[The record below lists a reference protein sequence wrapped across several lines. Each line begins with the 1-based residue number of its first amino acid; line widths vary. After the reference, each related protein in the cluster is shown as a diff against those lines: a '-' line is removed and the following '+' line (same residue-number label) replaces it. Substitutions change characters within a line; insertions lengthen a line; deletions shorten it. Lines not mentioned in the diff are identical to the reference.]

1 MKKKLSLLVLISCFI
16 TVNFYSHLQAQDAP
30 LLGLAPKIIEQSI
43 NKVPYNPLILPDI
56 LASTA
61 YCADYAVAGNQF
73 KSVPIPAGTP
83 FTNIGSGLTGLTYGG
98 AFANGVYYAV
108 RSSNLETINIITG
121 AETVIAPITGVT
133 SGYTITSLAYKQPSG
148 PMYLGAT
155 TGSASGLWTIN
166 LTTAVATSVGTITNC
181 PGLIDFSINCA
192 NNIYGVDIVND
203 NLILINT
210 ATGAGTIVGP
220 LGANFNYAQGAAF
233 ELSTG
238 ILYLAA
244 LTTDDELR
252 IANLSTG
259 GTTVV
264 ASWSGHEVVAFGIPG
279 TCGTTVPACDMQTGP
294 FLSIPSL
301 ILPQNFYPIKARVTN
316 VGSATQ
322 TNIPVKFFVNG
333 AQYGSTLYIPSLA
346 PGMSDTSA
354 VFAWSPS
361 ASGLTPIAIAT
372 ALACDSLRTND
383 TVKITVSVGCA
394 SLFSDDFTGGD
405 GNWNIVNNGGTC
417 IWSVKPRTSRP
428 YQMPAAAVGNVF
440 SADVDQ
446 CGPSTTI
453 NSTATM
459 INSINCTNKYNVY
472 LEFDSDF
479 YLLSQDVCKV
489 DASYDGG
496 STWSNI
502 LNWTANRRN
511 THEIVQMPAA
521 TNQAAVKV
529 RFTSIQPGWD
539 WWWAVD
545 NVTIHACNLVGVSS
559 NQNNNPAKYS
569 LSQNYPNP
577 FNPSTT
583 ITYALPKAGNVK
595 LTIYD
600 VLGREVKTLVNEY
613 KTAGTYNV
621 TFDGSS
627 LSSGLYFYR
636 INAGGFTETKK
647 MLLIK

>member
-1 MKKKLSLLVLISCFI
+1 MKTKLSLLVLISCFI
-16 TVNFYSHLQAQDAP
+16 TVNFYSLLQAQDAP
-30 LLGLAPKIIEQSI
+30 SLLLAPKIIEQSI

-61 YCADYAVAGNQF
+61 YCADASPSNQF
-73 KSVPIPAGTP
+73 KSVPVPAGTP
-83 FTNIGSGLTGLTYGG
+83 FTNIGSGLAGITYGG
-98 AFANGVYYAV
+98 VFVGGVYYAV
-108 RSSNLETINIITG
+108 RGSSLETINITTG
-121 AETVIAPITGVT
+121 VETVIAPITGVT

-155 TGSASGLWTIN
+155 NVTASALYTLN
-166 LTTAVATSVGTITNC
+166 LTTAVATSVGAITNC
-181 PGLIDFSINCA
+181 AGLIDFSINCS
-192 NNIYGVDIVND
+192 NNLYGVDIVGD
-203 NLILINT
+203 NLVLINT
-210 ATGAGTIVGP
+210 TTGAGTIVGP

-244 LTTDDELR
+244 YTTTDELR
-252 IANLSTG
+252 IANLTTG
-259 GTTVV
+259 ATTVIT
-264 ASWSGHEVVAFGIPG
+264 SWSGHEPVAFGIPG

-294 FLSIPSL
+294 FLSLPTL
-301 ILPQNFYPIKARVTN
+301 ILPQTFYPIKARVTN

-322 TNIPVKFFVNG
+322 TNIPVKFFVKG
-333 AQYGSTLYIPSLA
+333 AQYGSTLYIPSLS
-346 PGMSDTSA
+346 PGMSDTTA

-361 ASGLTPIAIAT
+361 ASGSTPIAIAT
-372 ALACDSLRTND
+372 ALACDSIRTND
-383 TVKITVSVGCA
+383 TVKTTVNVGCA

-417 IWSVKPRTSRP
+417 IWSVKPLTSRP
-428 YQMPAAAVGNVF
+428 YTMPTTAVGNVF

-459 INSINCTNKYNVY
+459 INSINCTNKYNIY
-472 LEFDSDF
+472 LEFDNDF
-479 YLLSQDVCKV
+479 YLLGQDVCKV

-496 STWSNI
+496 STWNNI
-502 LNWTANRRN
+502 LNWTSNRRN
-511 THEIVQMPAA
+511 THEIVLMPAA
-521 TNQAAVKV
+521 TNMAAVKI
-529 RFTSIQPGWD
+529 RLTSIQPGWD

-545 NVTIHACNLVGVSS
+545 NVTIHGCSLVGVPG
-559 NQNNNPAKYS
+559 NQNNIPVKYA

-577 FNPSTT
+577 FNPSTM

-595 LTIYD
+595 LTVFD

-627 LSSGLYFYR
+627 VSSGLYFYR
-636 INAGGFTETKK
+636 INAGSFTDTKK
-647 MLLIK
+647 MVLVK